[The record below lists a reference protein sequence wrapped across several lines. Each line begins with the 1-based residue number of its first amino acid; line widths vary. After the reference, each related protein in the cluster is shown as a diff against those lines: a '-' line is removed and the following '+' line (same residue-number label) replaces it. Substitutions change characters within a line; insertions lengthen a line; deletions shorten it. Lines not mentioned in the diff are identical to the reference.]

1 MKLHYE
7 IEDLDCF
14 FRQHRNK
21 RHIEETPPQFFFPKL
36 VSTKSNN
43 TWVSVIFLEMG
54 S

>member
-1 MKLHYE
+1 MKFHYE

-21 RHIEETPPQFFFPKL
+21 RHIEGPPPQFFFPKL
-36 VSTKSNN
+36 VSTESNN